1 MKLFIYYSNS
11 GNGDVVASKMHDLG
25 YDIRKV
31 LTNYKLSKNLFLS
44 MMKGG
49 FHSLIGKKP
58 KLNNYNNDVNNY
70 DEICIGSPIWNG
82 RFACP
87 INTVL
92 KNTNLENKLLTFILY
107 SGSGEAKKAY
117 QKILKKYPNAK
128 IIILKQ
134 PKSNLT
140 ELDRI
145 EGLL

>member
-31 LTNYKLSKNLFLS
+31 LTNYKLNKILFLAC
-44 MMKGG
+44 MKGG
-49 FHSLIGKKP
+49 FHAAIGKKV

-145 EGLL
+145 EELL